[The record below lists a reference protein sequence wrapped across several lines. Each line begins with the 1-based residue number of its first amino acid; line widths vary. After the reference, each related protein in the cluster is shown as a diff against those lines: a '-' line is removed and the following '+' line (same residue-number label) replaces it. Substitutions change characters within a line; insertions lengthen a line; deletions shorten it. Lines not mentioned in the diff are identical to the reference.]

1 MSVLG
6 SLHTSKVHD
15 PRVAKLSVHIAELIA
30 PKSTVLDVGC
40 GDGLL
45 SRILSDQRPDLAI
58 SGVDVLVRPETKIPV
73 VPFDG
78 HSIPFPDNSFDVVM
92 FVDVLHHTDDPM
104 VLLGTRAQAD
114 VPLVIGHNTAEGVFF
129 ARDAVTTVSAYQDFV
144 RATVPAEFVQDV
156 LRRYPATTDT
166 DAGPAQLRFFAD
178 FRIVTPT
185 TLTARLVS
193 RARAVY
199 MYQFAR
205 VSPLSPIKGAMHT
218 GEVPYVFGLTADTS
232 RFNDDDR
239 RLSDAMAGAW
249 VQFAKTGNPNGLRL
263 PAWPA
268 YRAPEYEV
276 MTFGDEISIAS
287 QVASPVVDFFGRVLV
302 TMRGK

>member
-1 MSVLG
+1 VLRALPVEQVFEQLPAATTLALG
-6 SLHTSKVHD
+6 VHRY
-15 PRVAKLSVHIAELIA
+15 PVI
-30 PKSTVLDVGC
+30 
-40 GDGLL
+40 DGY
-45 SRILSDQRPDLAI
+45 
-58 SGVDVLVRPETKIPV
+58 V
-73 VPFDG
+73 VP
-78 HSIPFPDNSFDVVM
+78 
-92 FVDVLHHTDDPM
+92 DDPM

-114 VPLVIGHNTAEGVFF
+114 VPLVIGHNTAEGLFF
-129 ARDAVTTVSAYQDFV
+129 ARDAVTTVSAYHDFV

-218 GEVPYVFGLTADTS
+218 GEVPYVFGLTADSS

-249 VQFAKTGNPNGLRL
+249 VQFAKTGNPNGARL

-268 YRAPEYEV
+268 YQAPEYEV
-276 MTFGDEISIAS
+276 MTFGDEITIAS